1 MTAVAPHVPGDPV
14 DVHEVEEANRAMYAA
29 IENGDLDAM
38 AALWIGDDEGDPSV
52 CVHPGWA
59 PVLGRA
65 RILRSWALVMAGTPY
80 IQFFLTDV
88 RTRVLG
94 DVAVVSCA
102 ENILTAVGSTGGVP
116 ADPSEGFAGG
126 QVVAT
131 NVFRRTDG
139 GWRAVVHHASPVL
152 ARAEDDVPD
161 EDAR

>member
-1 MTAVAPHVPGDPV
+1 VSSIDADV
-14 DVHEVEEANRAMYAA
+14 DAVEEVNRALYAA
-29 IENGDLDAM
+29 VENGDLDAM
-38 AALWIGDDEGDPSV
+38 SALWAPDDEHQQSV
-52 CVHPGWA
+52 CVHPGWS

-102 ENILTAVGSTGGVP
+102 ENILTAAGSASGGESDP
-116 ADPSEGFAGG
+116 ADGFAGG

-131 NVFRRTDG
+131 NVFRRTEA
-139 GWRAVVHHASPVL
+139 GWRAIVHHASPVL
-152 ARAEDDVPD
+152 ARPDDDPPD
-161 EDAR
+161 DGDFS

>member
-1 MTAVAPHVPGDPV
+1 VTAHVPGDPV
-14 DVHEVEEANRAMYAA
+14 DVREVEDVNRAMYVA
-29 IENGDLDAM
+29 IEDGDLDAM
-38 AALWIGDDEGDPSV
+38 AALWIGDDEGDPGV

-59 PVLGRA
+59 PVHGRA

-102 ENILTAVGSTGGVP
+102 ENILTAVSTEDG
-116 ADPSEGFAGG
+116 ASHDPSEGFAGG

-131 NVFRRTDG
+131 NVFRRTAT

-152 ARAEDDVPD
+152 ARDDADLPG
-161 EDAR
+161 ASPGGGA

>member
-1 MTAVAPHVPGDPV
+1 MSSV
-14 DVHEVEEANRAMYAA
+14 DADVRDVEEVNRALYAA

-38 AALWIGDDEGDPSV
+38 AALWASDDDSAPSV

-59 PVLGRA
+59 PVLGRG

-88 RTRVLG
+88 RTRVVG

-102 ENILTAVGSTGGVP
+102 ENILTAVGSAGGVP
-116 ADPSEGFAGG
+116 ADPSDGFAGG

-131 NVFRRTDG
+131 NVYRRTAD

-152 ARAEDDVPD
+152 SRADDEPPGM
-161 EDAR
+161 EAEEQP